1 MFAGVALVPIYLAE
15 GPWSRLLGPLARQ
28 LGEVFETAVEVHPPW
43 FDPESS
49 FDPSRGQYNSTLL
62 LDRLEKA
69 PCDAGRVLGVAGVD
83 LFIPVL
89 SYVFGE
95 AQLPG
100 RAAVISL
107 VRLAPELYGL
117 PPDEAR
123 LADRTEKEAIH
134 ELGHTFGLI
143 HCRSPEC
150 VMRSSTYV
158 EEIDLKPARFC
169 EECLGVVRESPRQA
183 CGTRPG
189 RSPETRGGGAR
200 SARNAAGAPAD

>member
-1 MFAGVALVPIYLAE
+1 MTKVIALVPIYLAE
-15 GPWSRLLGPLARQ
+15 RPGDRLLGPLARQ
-28 LGEVFETAVEVHPPW
+28 LGEVFETAVEMHPPW

-69 PCDAGRVLGVAGVD
+69 PCEAVRVLGVAGVD

-123 LADRTEKEAIH
+123 LAGRTEKEAIH
-134 ELGHTFGLI
+134 ELGHTFGLA
-143 HCRSPEC
+143 HCRQPRC
-150 VMRSSTYV
+150 VMGSSTYV
-158 EEIDLKPARFC
+158 EEIDLKSARFC
-169 EECLGVVRESPRQA
+169 QECLGTVRRSGAEARRAALLPDSVVKEQA
-183 CGTRPG
+183 LAT
-189 RSPETRGGGAR
+189 AR
-200 SARNAAGAPAD
+200 IR